1 MDADSKPS
9 NLPPAYND
17 TTTTSSSTSNIL
29 DPTTLILT
37 GTYISTT
44 SINPTTPLYQLNQNI
59 LNLSSTQNVSS
70 ILFERVEPSL
80 NKPNSATPTQDPTH
94 DHHHDHHHHLFYLA
108 HPLAHPLHAKYRT
121 DLPAYYLTSLS
132 PSMLGNI
139 RLKTSKSQSRL
150 QRTAFTAL
158 LSAGRGAKSRP
169 LFDDVDAGEETECE
183 GRAPLFTA
191 KRKLKW
197 RGDGG
202 CKWMDGQGKEVAVEV
217 EIAAEVEEG
226 KQERGGEEKEK
237 QYKLVVTASM
247 RRDMRDALVA
257 MWVLRRW
264 YAMAESRRA
273 RREAMEALT
282 PAEGYYSDMK
292 LAKRTG
298 ALGVVGGAGC

>member
-1 MDADSKPS
+1 
-9 NLPPAYND
+9 
-17 TTTTSSSTSNIL
+17 
-29 DPTTLILT
+29 
-37 GTYISTT
+37 
-44 SINPTTPLYQLNQNI
+44 
-59 LNLSSTQNVSS
+59 
-70 ILFERVEPSL
+70 
-80 NKPNSATPTQDPTH
+80 
-94 DHHHDHHHHLFYLA
+94 
-108 HPLAHPLHAKYRT
+108 
-121 DLPAYYLTSLS
+121 
-132 PSMLGNI
+132 MLGNI

-273 RREAMEALT
+273 RREGEFLIFNFNFNIYFLFLHFPFLSIFFCITCIVYLCALCMLT
-282 PAEGYYSDMK
+282 FDCSHGSPDAG
-292 LAKRTG
+292 G
-298 ALGVVGGAGC
+298 GVLFRYETCEEDWGAGCGWRGGLLMGIGILVQGDVSREEIFMFVMLVVVAVLELSNILTIGSRLWLGRLS